1 MGPVQEKDTNDK
13 VNAIRKILSNP
24 LVASALLST
33 ALLHFEGNVN
43 SKAPKK
49 EAANTISIKQNR
61 ILNTALVDN
70 AFKALAPN
78 IAVIASPKIT

>member
-1 MGPVQEKDTNDK
+1 M
-13 VNAIRKILSNP
+13 LSIP

-33 ALLHFEGNVN
+33 ALLHFDGKVISN
-43 SKAPKK
+43 APKK
-49 EAANTISIKQNR
+49 DAAKTISIKQNK

-78 IAVIASPKIT
+78 INVTAKPNTK